1 MDDETLFMLC
11 DPKKCKPNSQN
22 KMDAYINNYT
32 YHNNILNNQS
42 NNERNTDNNEQNKET
57 INNDENKNENKEET
71 NKNINIIENSSESE
85 EESLPE
91 FMIEVVE
98 HINHIDNFILYHN
111 YDKHMEKINDYL
123 IDLLFLIKS
132 KKK

>member
-1 MDDETLFMLC
+1 MEDNTLFMLC
-11 DPKKCKPNSQN
+11 DPKKCKPNTQN
-22 KMDAYINNYT
+22 TMDVFINNYT
-32 YHNNILNNQS
+32 QHNNILNS
-42 NNERNTDNNEQNKET
+42 NNEYN
-57 INNDENKNENKEET
+57 
-71 NKNINIIENSSESE
+71 IENSNEDNIE
-85 EESLPE
+85 NNNNEINEESKNSDDEIEVLPD

-98 HINHIDNFILYHN
+98 HINHIDHFILNHN

>member
-1 MDDETLFMLC
+1 MEEQTLFMLC
-11 DPKKCKPNSQN
+11 DPKKCKPNTQN
-22 KMDAYINNYT
+22 TMDVFINNYT
-32 YHNNILNNQS
+32 QHNNILNS
-42 NNERNTDNNEQNKET
+42 NNEDNTEN
-57 INNDENKNENKEET
+57 NNDEINEELKNSDDE
-71 NKNINIIENSSESE
+71 IEV
-85 EESLPE
+85 LPD

-98 HINHIDNFILYHN
+98 YINHIDHFILNHN

>member
-1 MDDETLFMLC
+1 MEDNTLFMLC
-11 DPKKCKPNSQN
+11 DPKKCKPNTQN
-22 KMDAYINNYT
+22 TMDVFINNYT
-32 YHNNILNNQS
+32 QYNNILNS
-42 NNERNTDNNEQNKET
+42 NNEDNTEN
-57 INNDENKNENKEET
+57 NNDEINEASKNSDNE
-71 NKNINIIENSSESE
+71 IEV
-85 EESLPE
+85 LPD

-98 HINHIDNFILYHN
+98 HINHIDHFILNHN

>member
-1 MDDETLFMLC
+1 MEDNTLFMLC
-11 DPKKCKPNSQN
+11 DPKKCKPNTQN
-22 KMDAYINNYT
+22 TMDVFINNYT
-32 YHNNILNNQS
+32 QHNNILNTNS
-42 NNERNTDNNEQNKET
+42 EDNTEN
-57 INNDENKNENKEET
+57 NNDE
-71 NKNINIIENSSESE
+71 IN
-85 EESLPE
+85 EESKNSDDEIEVLPD

-98 HINHIDNFILYHN
+98 HINHIDHFILNHN

>member
-1 MDDETLFMLC
+1 MEDNTLFMLC
-11 DPKKCKPNSQN
+11 DPKKCKPNTQN
-22 KMDAYINNYT
+22 TMDVFINNYT
-32 YHNNILNNQS
+32 QHNNILNS
-42 NNERNTDNNEQNKET
+42 NNEDNTEN
-57 INNDENKNENKEET
+57 NNDEINEASKNSDNE
-71 NKNINIIENSSESE
+71 IEV
-85 EESLPE
+85 LPD

-98 HINHIDNFILYHN
+98 HINHIDHFILNHN

>member
-1 MDDETLFMLC
+1 MLC
-11 DPKKCKPNSQN
+11 DPKKCKPNTQN
-22 KMDAYINNYT
+22 TMDVFINNYT
-32 YHNNILNNQS
+32 QHNNILNS
-42 NNERNTDNNEQNKET
+42 NNEDNTEN
-57 INNDENKNENKEET
+57 NNDE
-71 NKNINIIENSSESE
+71 INE
-85 EESLPE
+85 EEQNSDDEIKKIEVLPD

-98 HINHIDNFILYHN
+98 HINHIDHFILNHN